1 MTKENFLKNKQI
13 RKIYD
18 LAVKKAVP
26 HAILFE
32 SGNKNLCIDVAV
44 NIAKTLMCQ
53 DKQNTPCNNCDSCA
67 KISGNIHP
75 DIEIIKPQNNQK
87 TIGIDTI
94 RLLKQTAYVIP
105 NESDYKIYIFPDA
118 HIITPQA
125 QNAFLKI
132 LEEPPKSVIFI
143 MICSSMLKLL
153 DTVISRLTCFKIY
166 GGENEVDADI
176 FTESEKFIENLLNKN
191 ELEILKITSGLS
203 KDRSNFTKF
212 LEYLK
217 NLLIE
222 NYTANN
228 GGASR
233 LTNAQIISI
242 LNTLKKCENLIQKNI
257 NMPLLSC
264 YLCSNLMSALG

>member
-1 MTKENFLKNKQI
+1 MAKENFSKNKQI
-13 RKIYD
+13 KKIYD
-18 LAVKKAVP
+18 LAVKKTVP
-26 HAILFE
+26 HAMLLE
-32 SGNKNLCIDVAV
+32 SGNKNLCVDVAV
-44 NIAKTLMCQ
+44 NIAKTLMCR
-53 DKQNTPCNNCDSCA
+53 DTQNTPCNNCDSCA

-166 GGENEVDADI
+166 SGENEVDADI
-176 FTESEKFIENLLNKN
+176 FTEPKKFIESLLNKN
-191 ELEILKITSGLS
+191 ELEILKIISGFL
-203 KDRSNFTKF
+203 KERNNFAKF

-217 NLLIE
+217 NLLLE
-222 NYTANN
+222 NYAANN
-228 GGASR
+228 GGASL

-242 LNTLKKCENLIQKNI
+242 LNIFKEGENLTERNI
-257 NMPLLSC
+257 NLPLLSC